1 MCHREASHRGKRLT
15 NVGIHRLN
23 SGQQSLGGCVLIDT
37 GVIVV
42 GRKHRGIVVHVLQ
55 DQTDIGLAEPAAP
68 VRGPGDEVVH
78 RDPLPVQPCQGF

>member
-42 GRKHRGIVVHVLQ
+42 GRKHRGIVVHVL
-55 DQTDIGLAEPAAP
+55 
-68 VRGPGDEVVH
+68 
-78 RDPLPVQPCQGF
+78 